1 MKSKGMRALII
12 YFLLLPL
19 ITSCGGGKKNISG
32 NDLPCVKNIGEEL
45 QDIVKTI
52 SNNSNTKTI
61 CIGNNNKLQSTFSFF
76 VYSQAKDISVT
87 PVFNNVTDVMWV
99 GNDSIKYKYLSGI
112 VRANGEGQQ
121 YIYIDLK

>member
-1 MKSKGMRALII
+1 MQGLVI

-19 ITSCGGGKKNISG
+19 ITGCGGGKKNIRG
-32 NDLPCVKNIGEEL
+32 NDSSCANNMNNEL
-45 QDIVKTI
+45 QDVVKTI
-52 SNNSNTKTI
+52 PNNYNTKTI